1 MDWNLL
7 SPRAFPQAQGNT
19 GTQEGF
25 FWCVFTRYLGS
36 ESQGTARAVPDVLG
50 TEQQGWQGKISGL
63 WAGSEGGDWGL
74 CYPLPLHPVM
84 CLDLSQALPF
94 IPAGWVKL
102 FHPIPGEGGRD
113 SRGMRCPQPR
123 G

>member
-1 MDWNLL
+1 MYLPDILGVSHREQHELCRTCWEQ
-7 SPRAFPQAQGNT
+7 SSRAG
-19 GTQEGF
+19 
-25 FWCVFTRYLGS
+25 R
-36 ESQGTARAVPDVLG
+36 
-50 TEQQGWQGKISGL
+50 GKISGL